1 METGRPF
8 MIERTTNNSDFIEP
22 SKSYK
27 KLSIQVSLNG
37 LSFFILDT
45 IGQKVLLTDSIAF
58 KTEATPYSL
67 LKALKNLVEQQNWSK
82 NDFSEVVVT
91 HTSNLFALVP
101 KPLFDP
107 SELANYLKFNTKI
120 LANDQ
125 LVYDELKNQEIVVVY
140 VPYTNINNYIFELF
154 GEFEFRHSSTAVLQ
168 VLFNQKTRS
177 KKTCYAHVGK
187 QLFELMVIDQKKLL
201 FYNQFEYSTPEDF
214 LYYVLFTYE
223 QLKLDPQTVKLK
235 LFGMVEEGDPVFTIC
250 HDYLKKVSVFEPK
263 NAALELP
270 GSDKDSIDLTLLSSL

>member
-1 METGRPF
+1 

-67 LKALKNLVEQQNWSK
+67 LKALKNLVEQQKWSK
-82 NDFSEVVVT
+82 NDFFEVVVT

-107 SELANYLKFNTKI
+107 SE
-120 LANDQ
+120 
-125 LVYDELKNQEIVVVY
+125 
-140 VPYTNINNYIFELF
+140 
-154 GEFEFRHSSTAVLQ
+154 
-168 VLFNQKTRS
+168 
-177 KKTCYAHVGK
+177 
-187 QLFELMVIDQKKLL
+187 
-201 FYNQFEYSTPEDF
+201 
-214 LYYVLFTYE
+214 
-223 QLKLDPQTVKLK
+223 
-235 LFGMVEEGDPVFTIC
+235 
-250 HDYLKKVSVFEPK
+250 
-263 NAALELP
+263 
-270 GSDKDSIDLTLLSSL
+270 